1 LIIKYINKLI
11 NLIEIGFL
19 DIRIL
24 DIVDILIVAY
34 FFYLIYKLLRG
45 TIGFN
50 IIIGV
55 LLLYMIW
62 WIVNLLKMQLLT
74 QLLSKFVAF
83 GVIILIIIFQ
93 PEVRKFLIYLG
104 RSTLKGRLNFFN
116 RYFKTSFQLEQMD
129 YEEVNE
135 IKRAIFDLASKKTG
149 ALILFTN
156 TSDPLLSS
164 KNGIVID
171 GKISYELIESI
182 FNKNSSLHD
191 GAIVIIKEKIYTAS
205 TILPVSSNPDIPNE
219 FGTRHRAAIGATELG
234 NSSVFVVSEEKG
246 IVTYAYGGKW
256 HSDLN
261 EEQVFN
267 YLLKIYNIN
276 NNKNN

>member
-1 LIIKYINKLI
+1 ML

-24 DIVDILIVAY
+24 DIIDILIVAY

-55 LLLYMIW
+55 LLLYVIW
-62 WIVNLLKMQLLT
+62 WLVNLLQMQLLT
-74 QLLSKFVAF
+74 QILSKFVAF

-116 RYFKTSFQLEQMD
+116 RYFKSSFQLEQMD

-171 GKISYELIESI
+171 GRISYELIESI

-256 HSDLN
+256 HTDLN

>member
-1 LIIKYINKLI
+1 
-11 NLIEIGFL
+11 
-19 DIRIL
+19 
-24 DIVDILIVAY
+24 
-34 FFYLIYKLLRG
+34 
-45 TIGFN
+45 
-50 IIIGV
+50 
-55 LLLYMIW
+55 
-62 WIVNLLKMQLLT
+62 
-74 QLLSKFVAF
+74 
-83 GVIILIIIFQ
+83 
-93 PEVRKFLIYLG
+93 
-104 RSTLKGRLNFFN
+104 
-116 RYFKTSFQLEQMD
+116 MD

-171 GKISYELIESI
+171 GRISYELIESI

-256 HSDLN
+256 HTDLN